1 MRSTTVSRSCAFSA
15 LSRSSGLGSLSLE
28 TCLFGPPLG
37 RRACWRANC
46 RLSTFF
52 ILFDRE
58 LSFMNY
64 PLYPHHRLSKSTRS
78 ARDRHGLF
86 RAVARVAARS
96 RSPSIQKCSELK
108 PPNIS
113 GRPTSNLSD
122 SSHRDC
128 PFFPPSWISSEVCS
142 VGHTRHANAGFRF
155 QGQSWG
161 NRPVFLWIEDLGCC
175 ASG

>member
-64 PLYPHHRLSKSTRS
+64 PLYPHHRLSKSTSS
-78 ARDRHGLF
+78 ARERHGLF
-86 RAVARVAARS
+86 RAGALRSGPQSQPIDPEMSGTKAPRTCRDSQHPTFQTVPAATALFFLPS
-96 RSPSIQKCSELK
+96 R
-108 PPNIS
+108 
-113 GRPTSNLSD
+113 
-122 SSHRDC
+122 
-128 PFFPPSWISSEVCS
+128 
-142 VGHTRHANAGFRF
+142 
-155 QGQSWG
+155 
-161 NRPVFLWIEDLGCC
+161 FLRQC
-175 ASG
+175 ALFATLAMLIRGLL